1 MKKLLQ
7 SLFIF
12 LCMATAAYAQDR
24 TITGTV
30 TSTEDKLP
38 IPGVSVKVQGAQ
50 IGTVTDANG
59 KYSLRVPAGSNTL
72 NFSFIGFVTQ
82 SKNLGTSS
90 TVNVAL
96 AGDAASLDE
105 VIVTA
110 AGLTASRRSLGTVN
124 TTIKSE
130 QLIGAKPTNIASG
143 LLGKV
148 AGLQIN
154 GTSGG
159 TNPNFRVVLR
169 GQRSLTG
176 NNEALVVLD
185 AVIVPNSVLGNLNP
199 EDIDNVTVLNG
210 ASGAALYGSDASN
223 GALIITTK
231 KGKQGKLEIKAQQ
244 SITVEQVAFFPKLQQ
259 QFGGGSDNDLKLYL
273 GYENQQFGPAFDGVP
288 REIGL
293 PLADGTVRTSPYE
306 WGNDKYD
313 FWDNGLT
320 SQSDLSLSSGDEK
333 GTLFISGQYVDVSGT
348 LPKDRFNKAN
358 VRFNGTRNLLK
369 NLSTSFALS
378 YAQNRYNQTTS
389 TGFYD
394 QMLQSPGNLPITSFK
409 DWKND
414 PFADPS
420 GYPNAYYTNPYFSI
434 DNFRE
439 NVRNDYFTGSWDL
452 KYSPAT
458 WVDLTYRVGFNSRNN
473 SGKSYSDIYRFNDY
487 IKTRP
492 EIGAY
497 KRTDVVGGVTDNSLY
512 TGRITNEFQASFKK
526 TVNDFNFNLIA
537 AAFLRQDRT
546 KSLEASVSGL
556 VQPGL
561 FNLSNS
567 TNTPTATETNYLA
580 RQQAIYGLLNVSF
593 KNYLFLSATARNDW
607 DSRLS
612 ASNRSFFYPAG
623 TISFVPTDAIPAL
636 KEIKAIDYIKLRAG
650 LSKVGLVNVGG
661 ATNTLGAY
669 RLDATFNQNSGF
681 PYNGI
686 GGFTVGNSI
695 VSPNI
700 TPEFS
705 YSFEAGA
712 DMSFLKDRINA
723 SFTYYSTKTKNQT
736 VTAAVANSSGF
747 SNYLLNAGQT
757 SSKGIETTLGFVP
770 VRTSDWTVTVA
781 ANYAHYKNM
790 VDELLAGIPSINLSN
805 TTNAGSYGI
814 AGQPFPVLQ
823 GRSYNRDPQ
832 GRVIVDRVTGYP
844 SGSSTL
850 SIFGNAAP
858 TDIFGI
864 NLSATFKGITLTA
877 LAEYRGGY
885 SVYNGIG
892 PSSLDFSGAGI
903 NTVAYNRERF
913 VIPNSSYLD
922 PATNTYIQ
930 NTNITIKDGGP
941 GYWTIGGPRTSIDEN
956 YITSGN
962 FWKIREITLG
972 YDFPKSLLAK
982 SKFIQAARISAQGR
996 NLFIFLPKTNVY
1008 TDPEYS
1014 NSSNNTNSGNGVGL
1028 NSTQTPPSRYYGATL
1043 SLTF

>member
-7 SLFIF
+7 SLFILMF
-12 LCMATAAYAQDR
+12 VAVTAMAQDR

-30 TSTEDKLP
+30 TSVEDKLP
-38 IPGVSVKVQGAQ
+38 IPGVSVRLKGTQSGA
-50 IGTVTDANG
+50 VTDAGG
-59 KYSLRVPAGSNTL
+59 KYAIRVNSNNAVL
-72 NFSFIGFVTQ
+72 EFSFVGYTAQ
-82 SKNLGTSS
+82 SKAVGSSS
-90 TVNVAL
+90 TINVAL
-96 AGDAASLDE
+96 VGDATSLNE
-105 VIVTA
+105 VIVVA
-110 AGLTASRRSLGTVN
+110 AGLTASKRSLGTVN
-124 TTIKSE
+124 TTIKSD
-130 QLIGAKPTNIASG
+130 QLIGAKPVNVASG

-154 GTSGG
+154 GTGGG

-185 AVIVPNSVLGNLNP
+185 AVIVPNAVLGNLNP
-199 EDIDNVTVLNG
+199 EDIESVTVLNG

-244 SITVEQVAFFPKLQQ
+244 SLTVEQVAFFPKLQE
-259 QFGGGSDNDLKLYL
+259 QFGGGSDNDLKIYL
-273 GYENQQFGPAFDGVP
+273 GYENQQYGPAFDGVP

-293 PLADGTVRTSPYE
+293 PLADGTVKTSPYQ

-358 VRFNGTRNLLK
+358 VRFNGSRNLLK

-378 YAQNRYNQTTS
+378 YAQNRYDQTTS

-394 QMLQSPGNLPITSFK
+394 QMLQSPGNLPITSLK

-452 KYSPAT
+452 KYSPAK
-458 WVDLTYRVGFNSRNN
+458 WVDLTYRVGFNSRNT
-473 SGKSYSDIYRFNDY
+473 SGKSYSDIYKFNDY

-492 EIGAY
+492 EVGAY
-497 KRTDVVGGVTDNSLY
+497 KKTDIVGGVTDNSLY
-512 TGRITNEFQASFKK
+512 TARITNEFQASFKK
-526 TVNDFNFNLIA
+526 TVNDFNFNLVA

-546 KSLEASVSGL
+546 KSLDASVSGL

-561 FNLSNS
+561 FNLNNS
-567 TNTPTATETNYLA
+567 TNTPTANESNYLA
-580 RQQAIYGLLNVSF
+580 RQQAIYGLLNISY

-612 ASNRSFFYPAG
+612 AANRSFFYPG
-623 TISFVPTDAIPAL
+623 GNISFVPTDAIPAM
-636 KEIKAIDYIKLRAG
+636 KSFKALDYMKIRAG

-661 ATNTLGAY
+661 ASNTLGAY
-669 RLDATFNQNSGF
+669 RLDATFNQGSGY
-681 PYNGI
+681 PYNGL
-686 GGFTVGNSI
+686 GGFTLGNSI

-700 TPEFS
+700 TPEFT
-705 YSFEAGA
+705 YSFEVGT
-712 DMSFLKDRINA
+712 DLSFFKDRINA
-723 SFTYYSTKTKNQT
+723 AFTYYKTKTKNQT
-736 VTAAVANSSGF
+736 VTAAVANSSGYT
-747 SNYLLNAGQT
+747 SYLLNAGQT
-757 SSKGIETTLGFVP
+757 SSKGFETTLAFVP
-770 VRTSDWTVTVA
+770 VKTSNWTVTVA
-781 ANYAHYKNM
+781 GNYAHYNNM

-832 GRVIVDRVTGYP
+832 GRIIVDRTTGYP
-844 SGSSTL
+844 SGTSTL
-850 SIFGNAAP
+850 NIFGNAAP
-858 TDIFGI
+858 KDIFGI
-864 NLSATFKGITLTA
+864 NLSATFKGITMTA

-922 PATNTYIQ
+922 PATNTYVQ

-941 GYWTIGGPRTSIDEN
+941 GYWTIGGPRTNIDEN

-962 FWKIREITLG
+962 FWKIREITLA
-972 YDFPKSLLAK
+972 YDFPKSILAK

-1008 TDPEYS
+1008 TDPEYNS
-1014 NSSNNTNSGNGVGL
+1014 NSTTNSGNGVGL
-1028 NSTQTPPSRYYGATL
+1028 NGTQTPPSRYYGATL